1 MIFNRLAVAMGG
13 VALIS
18 LLKSLQERSRLQL
31 HIAQRGIH
39 AHVGNDM
46 MRLTLML
53 TPFHG
58 TS

>member
-31 HIAQRGIH
+31 SF
-39 AHVGNDM
+39 
-46 MRLTLML
+46 TLCREEY
-53 TPFHG
+53 TR
-58 TS
+58 T